1 MAQTYFVTG
10 VKLTFPV
17 PRTPGL
23 VRPEWNDY
31 LHFRCYPLKRKP
43 TQNGRAWID
52 TRREEERERDLW
64 TRSENEIDRDPESRP
79 SNLFF
84 LLLQEDFSPSF
95 VSILARIN
103 LPSDRSIDLEM
114 SNTNIHIFIIL
125 SIIPQSPASFHLC
138 YINNYCGILEISKN
152 SSSLFLIYFFIQKH
166 QRQSLMTSIYLH
178 ITYIIFKEL
187 YIFDRYLNLK

>member
-31 LHFRCYPLKRKP
+31 LHFRCYPLSVKEKTDLERAGLDRYKKR
-43 TQNGRAWID
+43 G
-52 TRREEERERDLW
+52 RERDLW

-95 VSILARIN
+95 VSSQGLIYLSI
-103 LPSDRSIDLEM
+103 DRSISRCRTRIYTYLY
-114 SNTNIHIFIIL
+114 IHIGRIVWDGN
-125 SIIPQSPASFHLC
+125 SIRMEGKPGA
-138 YINNYCGILEISKN
+138 
-152 SSSLFLIYFFIQKH
+152 
-166 QRQSLMTSIYLH
+166 
-178 ITYIIFKEL
+178 EL
-187 YIFDRYLNLK
+187 PGSRGAL